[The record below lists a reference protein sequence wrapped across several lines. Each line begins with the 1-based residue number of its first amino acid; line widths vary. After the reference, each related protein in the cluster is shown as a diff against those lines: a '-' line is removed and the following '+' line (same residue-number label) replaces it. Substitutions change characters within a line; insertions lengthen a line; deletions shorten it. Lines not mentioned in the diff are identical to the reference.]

1 MADIS
6 LANLDSSADDPRQ
19 ARQQLHDCVQR
30 VNFLASTTDAARGAG
45 LIGYSRAMAYASGTV
60 GKKLNS
66 WVDVTD
72 YGADPTGVS
81 LSNTAFTNAK
91 AVSNTLYLPPG
102 TYRIEGWTAQDVLLI
117 GDRAHGANDGLNQ
130 SVVIE
135 GSGDLFIGANN
146 FAMRNI
152 VMRNSTA
159 GTRGKLV
166 TVANID
172 TKIGP
177 FIECAF
183 RKATYHFYANDT
195 TKAIVDG
202 QMVRCRFTDASIYS
216 RWFRHGL
223 FGYQEDQCY
232 TQDNARGM
240 YITSCSQVTLSG
252 VMELHDEG
260 ALYVENLISAVP
272 AVRSLNLKNL
282 HFEINGTVTPTA
294 DITININQSV
304 AQISFDSC
312 FFALGS
318 VAKPVELSNSPF
330 LRLIAGNCTAID
342 FNNLHSGSNIAWLN
356 TPRTGETNAFLAENA
371 GIRTTKELQAWNGF
385 HAGQGITVTI
395 TGSATNTPIATPTTG
410 NTRMV
415 LVHDST
421 TQGSAILLLRNAAVD
436 VAFSTLTSIT
446 WTVSGGF
453 LRGNTTGGASSRVLF
468 FNYMAT

>member
-1 MADIS
+1 
-6 LANLDSSADDPRQ
+6 
-19 ARQQLHDCVQR
+19 
-30 VNFLASTTDAARGAG
+30 
-45 LIGYSRAMAYASGTV
+45 
-60 GKKLNS
+60 
-66 WVDVTD
+66 
-72 YGADPTGVS
+72 
-81 LSNTAFTNAK
+81 
-91 AVSNTLYLPPG
+91 
-102 TYRIEGWTAQDVLLI
+102 
-117 GDRAHGANDGLNQ
+117 
-130 SVVIE
+130 
-135 GSGDLFIGANN
+135 
-146 FAMRNI
+146 
-152 VMRNSTA
+152 
-159 GTRGKLV
+159 
-166 TVANID
+166 
-172 TKIGP
+172 
-177 FIECAF
+177 
-183 RKATYHFYANDT
+183 
-195 TKAIVDG
+195 
-202 QMVRCRFTDASIYS
+202 
-216 RWFRHGL
+216 
-223 FGYQEDQCY
+223 
-232 TQDNARGM
+232 M